1 MSGRRG
7 WLAFLVL
14 VAACSSSHPVS
25 IPKRPV
31 APASPTGIVALA
43 EPYRLPAALSRAVA
57 VPAGGAVRI
66 MGGLTG
72 SQSTVAGVFDL
83 NPKTGQLSS
92 VGQLAVGVHDAAAVA
107 LNSSALVFGGG
118 SPNTVATVQTFG
130 AGGGQLIGTLPKP
143 RSDLSAVVLDGRAY
157 VLGGYDGTTGDPSIL
172 TTTDGRS
179 FRTVGQLV
187 QPVRY
192 PAVVAAAGVVYIFGG
207 AMGASTTETTL
218 IQEFD
223 PRTSRSR
230 ILGHLPEPW
239 AHGMA
244 AAVGGQIYLLGGVS
258 GTATLTSIWRYQPGA
273 ARATAIP
280 QSLPYPV
287 SDASVAQLGPA
298 TYLVGGEQS
307 GTPVSGVISVR
318 PAGGAAQVSSTVTRG
333 PPFSG
338 RLLIADRGNNRLILV
353 NTAKAILWTY
363 PSASAPAPAGGF
375 YFPDDAFF
383 ARRGTEIVSNEED
396 NHTIVQI
403 AYPSGRI
410 LWSYGHPRAPGSA
423 AGYLDQPDD
432 AYLLKDGTI
441 TVADAL
447 NCRILFIDP
456 SGTPAGQIGTTG
468 NCVHNPPASLGY
480 PNGDTPLANGDFLI
494 SEIHGSWVSEYT
506 RTGNLVWTLQ
516 LPIGYPSDPQQL
528 GPDLYLIADYSAPGG
543 IYEFDRE
550 GDILWSY
557 HVTSGEGMLDH
568 PSLAERLPNGLIGV
582 NDDYRHRVLL
592 IDPTND
598 RIVWQYGQTGL
609 AGTGPDQL
617 NTPDGFDL
625 LLANGSTPTHPQTG

>member
-1 MSGRRG
+1 
-7 WLAFLVL
+7 
-14 VAACSSSHPVS
+14 
-25 IPKRPV
+25 
-31 APASPTGIVALA
+31 
-43 EPYRLPAALSRAVA
+43 
-57 VPAGGAVRI
+57 
-66 MGGLTG
+66 MGGLTAA
-72 SQSTVAGVFDL
+72 QSTVGGVFDL
-83 NPKTGQLSS
+83 DPRTGHLSPA
-92 VGQLAVGVHDAAAVA
+92 GQLAVGVHDAAAVA
-107 LNSSALVFGGG
+107 LGGSAVVFGGG
-118 SPNTVATVQTFG
+118 SPNTVGTVQSFG
-130 AGGGQLIGTLPKP
+130 PAGGQVIGSLPKP
-143 RSDLSAVVLDGRAY
+143 RSDLSAVVLAGRAY

-172 TTTDGRS
+172 ATSDGRS
-179 FRTVGQLV
+179 FATVGQLA

-192 PAVVAAAGVVYIFGG
+192 AAVVAAAGLVYLFGG
-207 AMGASTTETTL
+207 TTPSGSSQTTL
-218 IQEFD
+218 IQAFD
-223 PRTSRSR
+223 PHTGRTR
-230 ILGHLPEPW
+230 IIGHLPEPW

-244 AAVGGQIYLLGGVS
+244 ATVGGQVYLLGGVS
-258 GTATLTSIWRYQPGA
+258 GTTTLTSIWRYAPGA
-273 ARATAIP
+273 NRATPTPYA
-280 QSLPYPV
+280 LPYPV
-287 SDASVAQLGPA
+287 SDASVTQIGEA
-298 TYLVGGEQS
+298 TYLVGGELS
-307 GTPVSGVISVR
+307 GAPVGGVTAVR
-318 PAGGAAQVSSTVTRG
+318 PAGGAAHVSSSATQG

-338 RLLIADRGNNRLILV
+338 HLLIADRGNNRLILV
-353 NTAKAILWTY
+353 NAAKDILWTY
-363 PSASAPAPAGGF
+363 PSASASAPAGGF

-383 ARRGTEIVSNEED
+383 ARKGSEIVSNEED

-410 LWSYGHPRAPGSA
+410 LWSYGHPRLPGSA

-456 SGTPAGQIGTTG
+456 SGVPAGQIGTTG
-468 NCVHNPPASLGY
+468 NCVHSPPASLGY

-528 GPDLYLIADYSAPGG
+528 GPDLYLIADYSTPGG
-543 IYEFDRE
+543 LYEFDRQ

-557 HVTSGEGMLDH
+557 HVTTGDGMLDH

-582 NDDYRHRVLL
+582 NDDYQHRVVL
-592 IDPTND
+592 IDPAND
-598 RIVWQYGQTGL
+598 RIVWQYGQTGV

-625 LLANGSTPTHPQTG
+625 LWPDGSTPTHPQTG

>member
-1 MSGRRG
+1 
-7 WLAFLVL
+7 
-14 VAACSSSHPVS
+14 
-25 IPKRPV
+25 
-31 APASPTGIVALA
+31 
-43 EPYRLPAALSRAVA
+43 
-57 VPAGGAVRI
+57 
-66 MGGLTG
+66 MGGLTAA
-72 SQSTVAGVFDL
+72 QSTVAGVFDL
-83 NPKTGQLSS
+83 DPKSGQLRP
-92 VGQLAVGVHDAAAVA
+92 VGQLAEGVHDAAAVV
-107 LNSSALVFGGG
+107 LNGSTLVFGGG
-118 SPNTVATVQTFG
+118 SPNTVGTVQSFG
-130 AGGGQLIGTLPKP
+130 AGGGQVIGSLPKP
-143 RSDLSAVVLDGRAY
+143 RSDLSAVALDGRAY
-157 VLGGYDGTTGDPSIL
+157 VLGGYDGSVADPSIL
-172 TTTDGRS
+172 ATEDGRS
-179 FRTVGQLV
+179 FQTVGQLV

-192 PAVVAAAGVVYIFGG
+192 PAVLAAGGAVYVFGG
-207 AMGASTTETTL
+207 ALASGTTETTL
-218 IQEFD
+218 IQKFD
-223 PRTSRSR
+223 PRTGRSR
-230 ILGHLPEPW
+230 IVGHLPEPW

-244 AAVGGQIYLLGGVS
+244 AAVGGQIYLLGGTS
-258 GTATLTSIWRYQPGA
+258 GTGTLTSIWRYEPGA
-273 ARATAIP
+273 PKVTVSP

-298 TYLVGGEQS
+298 TFLVGGEQS
-307 GTPVSGVISVR
+307 GSQLSGVISVR
-318 PAGGAAQVSSTVTRG
+318 PAGGAAQVSSSAAHG

-353 NTAKAILWTY
+353 NTAKTILWTY
-363 PSASAPAPAGGF
+363 PSALAPAPAGGF

-383 ARRGTEIVSNEED
+383 ARRGTEIISNEED

-403 AYPSGRI
+403 GYPSGRI
-410 LWSYGHPRAPGSA
+410 LWSYGHPRSPGAA

-447 NCRILFIDP
+447 NCRVLFISP
-456 SGTPAGQIGTTG
+456 SGVPTGQIGTTG

-506 RTGNLVWTLQ
+506 RTGSLVWTVQ

-528 GPDLYLIADYSAPGG
+528 GPDLYLIADYSNPGG

-557 HVTSGEGMLDH
+557 HVISGEGMLDH

-617 NTPDGFDL
+617 DTPDGFDL
-625 LLANGSTPTHPQTG
+625 LLPNGSTPTHPQTG